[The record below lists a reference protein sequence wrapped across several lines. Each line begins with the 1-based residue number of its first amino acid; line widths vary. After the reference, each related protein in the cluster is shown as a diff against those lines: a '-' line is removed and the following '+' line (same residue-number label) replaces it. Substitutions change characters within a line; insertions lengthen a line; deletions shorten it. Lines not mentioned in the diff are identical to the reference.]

1 MHDTALTIGSL
12 FLDNYARPPC
22 TVVELGAM
30 NVNGTL
36 RNMAPE
42 AAVYIGLDMEAGHGV
57 DVVVKPG
64 APLPLAS
71 ETADLVISSSMFEHD
86 SFFWETFL
94 EMVRIA
100 KPNGAIYINAPSNG
114 QYHRY
119 PADNWRFYPD
129 CGKALESWARKN
141 NFVVTLIE
149 FVHRGAQERYL
160 ERFRCHLRQ
169 ERCGS
174 HSGRNVPVASG
185 ALHERLA
192 IRKER
197 NRLSARRVARHG
209 PDRKI
214 APGHNLIAMVHL
226 TGECL

>member
-12 FLDNYARPPC
+12 FLDTYARPPC

-36 RNMAPE
+36 RNMAPK
-42 AAVYIGLDMEAGHGV
+42 AAVYVGLDVEAGHGV

-71 ETADLVISSSMFEHD
+71 EAADLVVSSSMFEHD

-94 EMVRIA
+94 EMVRIV

-141 NFVVTLIE
+141 SFTVTLVESFIAERKNDIWNDFVAIFLRSDASLIRDLTFLSHQVPCTNAWQFGKSELVFPRAASQDMVLIE
-149 FVHRGAQERYL
+149 Q
-160 ERFRCHLRQ
+160 LRQ
-169 ERCGS
+169 
-174 HSGRNVPVASG
+174 A
-185 ALHERLA
+185 
-192 IRKER
+192 
-197 NRLSARRVARHG
+197 
-209 PDRKI
+209 
-214 APGHNLIAMVHL
+214 
-226 TGECL
+226 TT